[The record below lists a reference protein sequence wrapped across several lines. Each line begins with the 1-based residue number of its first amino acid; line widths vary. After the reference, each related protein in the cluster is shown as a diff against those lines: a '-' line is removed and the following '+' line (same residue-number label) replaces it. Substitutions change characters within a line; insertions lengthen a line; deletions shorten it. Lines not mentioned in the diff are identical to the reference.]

1 MKIYTASIKHEDYT
15 TEYIVKAETKEEAE
29 KKVKAICGEK
39 LKVKEK

>member
-29 KKVKAICGEK
+29 KKIKAICSEK